1 MSNPIRPKRSLSK
14 ECNHLRNL
22 IAYGTQHKQWKTV
35 DDCADK
41 VGISA
46 GTLDRHSRDK
56 MQDKSIILSSAKKV
70 GRYLRDQGIA
80 GVPRTRKYR
89 DHTGPPK
96 KKRGKTGV
104 PPSADAATLRHVLE
118 LLRELAAR
126 PVGERSDVIVSPIF
140 DRILS
145 GAFTLAG
152 QDDNSIRFVLKAGTF
167 RKLSGA
173 ISAAEV
179 NDTKLLITELRRRL
193 TLFAQLQD
201 MQQRQQMFQGLAS
214 EINHLYVAIR
224 QLQQVMP
231 TDAGAHLAELEKAR
245 SLSHELFK
253 KP

>member
-1 MSNPIRPKRSLSK
+1 MSNPIKPKKKFSK
-14 ECNHLRNL
+14 ECNRLRRM
-22 IAYGTQHKQWKTV
+22 IALGMEHTQWTTV
-35 DDCADK
+35 DDCAK
-41 VGISA
+41 TVKISP

-56 MQDKSIILSSAKKV
+56 MQDKSIILASSKKV
-70 GRYLRDQGIA
+70 ERYLRERGIA

-96 KKRGKTGV
+96 KALKRTGT
-104 PPSADAATLRHVLE
+104 PPQADAGVLLQILGTLQ
-118 LLRELAAR
+118 ELAAK
-126 PVGERSDVIVSPIF
+126 PAGERDDVIVSPIF

-152 QDDNSIRFVLKAGTF
+152 QEDKNIRFVLQAGTF

-173 ISAAEV
+173 VSAAEV
-179 NDTKLLITELRRRL
+179 NDTKLLIAELRRRL

-201 MQQRQQMFQGLAS
+201 SPQRQQLFQGLAS
-214 EINHLYVAIR
+214 EINHLYVAIK
-224 QLQQVMP
+224 QLEQVVP
-231 TDAGAHLAELEKAR
+231 TDAGKHLAELDRAR